1 MSWFQYLLQVNLYLV
16 LLYGF
21 YTLLLRNNTFFRLNR
36 IYLVSSGIIAF
47 LLPVLQFESIKAL
60 FITEQVRQTTRSF
73 NTVIYSVPQ
82 VSSVAENAWT
92 LADWCFLI
100 YIAGCIFFIAR
111 FLLQLFVIL
120 RSRSGYSSI
129 PKAHSFFGKIIVSD
143 HIEGR
148 KIILEHEKVHAS
160 QWHSA
165 DVILFELISII
176 NWFNPVVYAFK
187 MALKY
192 VHEFIADEA
201 VSETQLTKEDYSL
214 LLLSNVFGIRSQEL
228 SNSFFNHSLLKRRII
243 MLHKTK
249 SKRISLLKYCL
260 CVPLLAF
267 MLIFSS
273 STVRIEAYSEPIKNI
288 QLSTFIKT
296 DPDNQSDE
304 YYKLFLRRN
313 PQIKTLVW
321 TTQPS
326 VTVLLKNGNKEVYDL
341 NKDGQIK
348 KAEVKYGELPAAPV
362 LPTVEITA
370 GKIEKIVL
378 RDEPEQVQDD
388 VVQMEMVQILPI
400 PAGGFEK
407 WKEFLGRYEYP
418 ALARENSVS
427 GTLYLSFIVEK
438 DGSLTNIKVLRD
450 IGFGTGEAAVRLMKT
465 SGKWTPGIQNG
476 LKVRVAYTQPIAL
489 RLN

>member
-36 IYLVSSGIIAF
+36 IYLVSSGVVAF

-60 FITEQVRQTTRSF
+60 FITEQVRQTTQSF
-73 NTVIYSVPQ
+73 STVIYSVPQ
-82 VSSVAENAWT
+82 VSSVTEDAWT
-92 LADWCFLI
+92 LAEWCFVI
-100 YIAGCIFFIAR
+100 YIAGCIFFISR
-111 FLLQLFVIL
+111 FFLQLFIIL
-120 RSRSGYSSI
+120 RNRSGYSSI
-129 PKAHSFFGKIIVSD
+129 PKAHSFFGKITVSD
-143 HIEGR
+143 YIEGR

-165 DVILFELISII
+165 DVILFEVISIV
-176 NWFNPVVYAFK
+176 NWFNPVAYAFK
-187 MALKY
+187 KALKY

-201 VSETQLTKEDYSL
+201 VSQNQFTKEDYSL

-228 SNSFFNHSLLKRRII
+228 SNSFFNQSLLKRRII

-249 SKRISLLKYCL
+249 SKRIALLKYSL
-260 CVPLLAF
+260 CVPLLAA

-273 STVRIEAYSEPIKNI
+273 STVKIEDYSKPIKDI
-288 QLSTFIKT
+288 SFSDFLKA
-296 DPDNQSDE
+296 DPDNQSDD
-304 YYKLFLRRN
+304 YYNLFLRRN
-313 PQIKTLVW
+313 PQIKSLVW
-321 TTQPS
+321 TTQPA
-326 VTVLLKNGNKEVYDL
+326 VTVLLKNGDKEVYDL
-341 NKDGQIK
+341 KKDGQIK

-362 LPTVEITA
+362 LPAVEITA

-378 RDEPEQVQDD
+378 NEEFESVQDD
-388 VVQMEMVQILPI
+388 VIPMENVQILPI
-400 PAGGFEK
+400 PPGGFEK

-418 ALARENSVS
+418 APARENGVS
-427 GTLYLSFIVEK
+427 GTVYLSFIVEK
-438 DGSLTNIKVLRD
+438 DGSLTNIKILRD
-450 IGFGTGEAAVRLMKT
+450 IGFGTGEAAVRLFKT
-465 SGKWTPGIQNG
+465 SGKWSPGIQNG